1 MIKGYQDFY
10 YNVTDIKKACE
21 FYTKAFNLEI
31 VFADEYWASLKLD
44 TLKLG
49 LHASDE
55 KSIPTTPRNSHG
67 QECGGTLTF
76 LSDNIMEDRKLLEN
90 LGAKILGEFDAPWG
104 HMLTFEDLDGNV
116 LKLMNP
122 KY

>member
-1 MIKGYQDFY
+1 MITGYQDFY
-10 YNVTDIKKACE
+10 YNVTDINKACE
-21 FYTKAFNLEI
+21 FYQKAFGMKVN
-31 VFADEYWASLKLD
+31 FSDEYWASLNLD

-49 LHASDE
+49 LHASEE
-55 KSIPTTPRNSHG
+55 KVIPKTPRNSHG

-76 LSDNIMEDRKLLEN
+76 LSDDIKADRKTLED
-90 LGAKILGEFDAPWG
+90 LGANILGEFDAPWG